1 MTLLQDIENFQK
13 EFFPNIPEDA
23 LQVMKRT
30 SAELLAK
37 KLEDKAVKAGDA
49 IPAFTLTD
57 ATGKQVS
64 SDQILNGGPTVISF
78 YRGGWCPFCN
88 LELQALQKVLPEI
101 KANNATLLAIS
112 PELPNNSLTTQEKY
126 ELEFPV
132 LSDPDNRVAKKFG
145 LVFELGRELV
155 SLYKEN
161 FDVDLVAINGMEKV
175 ELPIPATYVVDREGV
190 IQYAFVDADYTKR
203 AEPDEILKVLKDC
216 RG

>member
-1 MTLLQDIENFQK
+1 MIDIEEVNKNGRILAWHGAQK
-13 EFFPNIPEDA
+13 WD
-23 LQVMKRT
+23 
-30 SAELLAK
+30 
-37 KLEDKAVKAGDA
+37 G
-49 IPAFTLTD
+49 
-57 ATGKQVS
+57 
-64 SDQILNGGPTVISF
+64 
-78 YRGGWCPFCN
+78 
-88 LELQALQKVLPEI
+88 LPEI
-101 KANNATLLAIS
+101 KAHNGTLLAIS
-112 PELPNNSLTTQEKY
+112 PELPNHSLTTQEKY

-161 FDVDLVAINGMEKV
+161 FDFDLVAINGMEKV